1 MQTASDTAT
10 LKPAGLLVRLLA
22 MFYDSLL
29 LLSALLIAT
38 ALALMVT
45 KGTLSYHNP
54 FFRTFL
60 FLICFSFY
68 AWFWLH
74 GGQTLG
80 MRAWKLQLRNLRPGP
95 VSWWQV
101 LLRVLVAIPSAAL
114 LGAGYL
120 WLLVDKRKLTWHDRY
135 SETCIVCLRD
145 NPDQRTRSGLSKTD

>member
-1 MQTASDTAT
+1 MQTTSNTAT
-10 LKPAGLLVRLLA
+10 TKPAGLLVRLLA
-22 MFYDSLL
+22 MFYDTLL

-80 MRAWKLQLRNLRPGP
+80 MRAWRLRLQRLDGGP
-95 VSWWQV
+95 ITPWQA
-101 LLRVLVAIPSAAL
+101 LLRFMVAIPSLAAAG
-114 LGAGYL
+114 LGL
-120 WLLVDKRKLTWHDRY
+120 WWMLIDKDRLALHDRI
-135 SETCIVCLRD
+135 SESTIVRL
-145 NPDQRTRSGLSKTD
+145 PKP

>member
-1 MQTASDTAT
+1 MQTTSNTAT
-10 LKPAGLLVRLLA
+10 SKPAGLLVRLLA

-38 ALALMVT
+38 AMALMVT

-80 MRAWKLQLRNLRPGP
+80 MRAWRLRLQRLDGGP
-95 VSWWQV
+95 ITPWQA
-101 LLRVLVAIPSAAL
+101 LLRFMVAIPSLAAAG
-114 LGAGYL
+114 LGL
-120 WLLVDKRKLTWHDRY
+120 WWMLIDKDRLALHDRI
-135 SETCIVCLRD
+135 SESTIVRL
-145 NPDQRTRSGLSKTD
+145 PKP

>member
-1 MQTASDTAT
+1 MQTTSNTAT
-10 LKPAGLLVRLLA
+10 SKPAGLLVRLLA

-45 KGTLSYHNP
+45 KGMLSYHNP

-80 MRAWKLQLRNLRPGP
+80 MRAWRLRLQRLDGGP
-95 VSWWQV
+95 ITPWQA
-101 LLRVLVAIPSAAL
+101 LLRFMVAIPSLAAAG
-114 LGAGYL
+114 LGL
-120 WLLVDKRKLTWHDRY
+120 WWMLIDKDRLALHDRI
-135 SETCIVCLRD
+135 SESTIVRL
-145 NPDQRTRSGLSKTD
+145 PKP

>member
-1 MQTASDTAT
+1 MQTTGNTNT

-29 LLSALLIAT
+29 LISALLIAT

-80 MRAWKLQLRNLRPGP
+80 MRAWRLRLQRFDGRAITL
-95 VSWWQV
+95 WQA
-101 LLRVLVAIPSAAL
+101 LLRFLVAIPSLAAGGLGL
-114 LGAGYL
+114 L
-120 WLLVDKRKLTWHDRY
+120 WMLVDKDRLAVHDRI
-135 SETCIVCLRD
+135 SESMIVRL
-145 NPDQRTRSGLSKTD
+145 PRS

>member
-1 MQTASDTAT
+1 MQTASNTAT
-10 LKPAGLLVRLLA
+10 PRPAGLLVRLLA

-80 MRAWKLQLRNLRPGP
+80 MLAGLGRRQRLDGGARTL
-95 VSWWQV
+95 WQA
-101 LLRVLVAIPSAAL
+101 LLRFMVAIPSLAVGGLGL
-114 LGAGYL
+114 L
-120 WLLVDKRKLTWHDRY
+120 WMLVDRDRLALHDRI
-135 SETCIVCLRD
+135 SESTIVRLPR
-145 NPDQRTRSGLSKTD
+145 P

>member
-1 MQTASDTAT
+1 MQIASNTAT
-10 LKPAGLLVRLLA
+10 SRPAGLLVRLLA

-38 ALALMVT
+38 ALALLVT

-80 MRAWKLQLRNLRPGP
+80 MLAGLGRRQRLDGGARTL
-95 VSWWQV
+95 WQA
-101 LLRVLVAIPSAAL
+101 LLRFMVAIPSLAVGGLGL
-114 LGAGYL
+114 L
-120 WLLVDKRKLTWHDRY
+120 WMLVDRDRLALHDRI
-135 SETCIVCLRD
+135 SESTIVRLPR
-145 NPDQRTRSGLSKTD
+145 P

>member
-10 LKPAGLLVRLLA
+10 LKPAGLLIRLLA

-45 KGTLSYHNP
+45 GGTLSYHNP

-80 MRAWKLQLRNLRPGP
+80 MRAWRLRLQRFDGRAITI
-95 VSWWQV
+95 WQA
-101 LLRVLVAIPSAAL
+101 LLRFMVAIPSLAIGGLGL
-114 LGAGYL
+114 L
-120 WLLVDKRKLTWHDRY
+120 WMLVDKDGLAVHDRV
-135 SETCIVCLRD
+135 SESTIVRLPR
-145 NPDQRTRSGLSKTD
+145 P